1 MFIVK
6 KYEKVS
12 ITKTVLIPIIIML
25 ILSAILFIPA
35 GSLKFFEAWIWLG
48 EFFLMMVYTSIYLF
62 KKNPELLKKR
72 MEFKEKEKMSK
83 IQSLLNLYIIGF
95 SVPGIDYRNHWSNVP
110 TSLVIISNIIVCIGL
125 IIIILVFKEN
135 SYASTT
141 IKIENGQYVIST
153 GIYSIVRHPMY
164 LGMLLITLFSP
175 LALGSFWALIPFVF
189 SVPATILRI
198 QNEEK
203 LLFKE
208 LLGYREYCLKVKY
221 RVLPFIW

>member
-1 MFIVK
+1 MK

>member
-95 SVPGIDYRNHWSNVP
+95 FVPGIDYRNHWSNVP

-208 LLGYREYCLKVKY
+208 LLGYREYCLKVNY

>member
-95 SVPGIDYRNHWSNVP
+95 FVPGIDYRNHWSNVP

-125 IIIILVFKEN
+125 IIIILVFKKN

-141 IKIENGQYVIST
+141 IKIENGQCVIST

-175 LALGSFWALIPFVF
+175 IALGSFWALIPFVF